1 MTPFFLHRVIGPIT
15 MAMSLPVA
23 VVLTACATKSV
34 TPDTATQSKVR
45 GDLEQCNASAGG
57 DKAHGLTVSPEGKY
71 SFQIV
76 GSTNANTMLDC
87 MANKGYSGER
97 VDSYTD
103 HGIAQTRPSGGRGGP
118 SR

>member
-1 MTPFFLHRVIGPIT
+1 MPPLFLHSVIGPIT
-15 MAMSLPVA
+15 MVASLLVIA
-23 VVLTACATKSV
+23 VFTACATKSV

-45 GDLEQCNASAGG
+45 GDLEQCNVSAGG
-57 DKAHGLTVSPEGKY
+57 GKAHGLTVSPEGKY

-87 MANKGYSGER
+87 MASKGYSGER
-97 VDSYTD
+97 VDSYSD